1 MEPLKEPLQ
10 LKDVKQSRF
19 QEGAS
24 QSAPASPASGFS
36 SPIPS
41 IFDLPLLYVCVRED
55 GATPPPLDIA
65 GIPIDWVNNNL
76 EVRPH
81 LLIPHSIALHEGFEA
96 TIDFSY
102 LYKLCALNA

>member
-24 QSAPASPASGFS
+24 QSAPASPASGFN

-76 EVRPH
+76 EVRPQIFF
-81 LLIPHSIALHEGFEA
+81 IPWHPNTIALHEACKA
-96 TIDFSY
+96 TIDYFF
-102 LYKLCALNA
+102 